1 MKLTAITDFLYKTF
15 KKKEEKKEGMN
26 DFQPKAV
33 TEVPLLLSL
42 SPSKVSKDAVI

>member
-15 KKKEEKKEGMN
+15 LKKREREGMN

-42 SPSKVSKDAVI
+42 SPSQVSKDAVI